1 MQNEKVL
8 KEVKKLLKK
17 NDSAPTY
24 VFPQYT
30 APPPNMAAPPLASE
44 SDSEQ
49 QATGPTPIFFIKTVN
64 NMLCS

>member
-30 APPPNMAAPPLASE
+30 VPPPNMTAPPLASE
-44 SDSEQ
+44 SDSE
-49 QATGPTPIFFIKTVN
+49 
-64 NMLCS
+64 